1 MTLSSPGFSYRL
13 ISFLLLP
20 LWLIH
25 ALWHGYKQ
33 GMASY
38 PRFRVWGKHKKSKD
52 PLVWVHAASVG
63 EVEAV
68 TPLVRAL
75 ISLGEAVLFTSFT
88 ATGYRTIQRN
98 FADSVEY
105 GIIPIDISWSCA
117 QFIRKCNIKLCLL
130 METELWPELLYQT
143 ADKGIPIIQL
153 NARLSRKSLEAPR
166 LIRKFLH
173 RSMTYITLHLTRNDN
188 DRDNLMQLGAAE
200 QKIKIVGN
208 LKTAIDLAPNY
219 PKLVERDYLLLA
231 SSHDYEEILWLSH
244 RPASAEKLLLVIA
257 PRHPQRIKE
266 IQQQLSKLELEYA
279 IRSLSQAVTP
289 QTEVYLADTL
299 GELKSLMAHA
309 LIVVMGGSFDQT
321 GGHNLI
327 EPAALGC
334 AIITGPSDSNIR
346 EDIDLLGD
354 GKGIIQVP
362 DITACW
368 QKIEH
373 LLANPDQAKEL
384 GKQAQQAVRQRTHI
398 LNDYLTAIK
407 PFLSSRS
414 TDNL

>member
-13 ISFLLLP
+13 ISYVLFP
-20 LWLIH
+20 LWLVH

-33 GMASY
+33 NLASY
-38 PRFRVWGKHKKSKD
+38 LQLRIWGKKKESNN

-98 FADSVEY
+98 FADSVEH

-117 QFIRKCNIKLCLL
+117 RFIRKCNIKLCLL

-173 RSMTYITLHLTRNDN
+173 HSMTYITLHLTRNDN
-188 DRDNLMQLGAAE
+188 DRDNLIQLGARR
-200 QKIKIVGN
+200 QNIKIVGN
-208 LKTAIDLAPNY
+208 LKAAIELSANY

-231 SSHDYEEILWLSH
+231 SSHDNEENLWLSH
-244 RPASAEKLLLVIA
+244 CPASTEKLLLVVA
-257 PRHPQRIKE
+257 PRHPQRSKE
-266 IQQQLSKLELEYA
+266 IQQQLSQLGLDYA
-279 IRSLSQAVTP
+279 VRSLSQAITP
-289 QTEVYLADTL
+289 QTRVYLADTL
-299 GELKSLMAHA
+299 GELKALMAHA
-309 LIVVMGGSFDQT
+309 QIVIMGGSFDRT

-346 EDIDLLGD
+346 NDIALLGD
-354 GKGIIQVP
+354 GVGIFQVG
-362 DITACW
+362 DIAECW
-368 QKIEH
+368 EKIT
-373 LLANPDQAKEL
+373 LLLDKPDQRKQL
-384 GKQAQQAVRQRTHI
+384 GQQALKAVRSQADV
-398 LNDYLTAIK
+398 LDSYLAEIR
-407 PFLSSRS
+407 PFL
-414 TDNL
+414 

>member
-13 ISFLLLP
+13 TSFLLLP

-33 GMASY
+33 DMASY
-38 PRFRVWGKHKKSKD
+38 LRFRVWGKHKNSKD

-98 FADSVEY
+98 FAGSVEQS
-105 GIIPIDISWSCA
+105 IIPIDISWICA
-117 QFIRKCNIKLCLL
+117 RFIQQRNIKLCLL

-143 ADKGIPIIQL
+143 AHKGIPIIQL

-188 DRDNLMQLGAAE
+188 DRDNLMQLGAQ
-200 QKIKIVGN
+200 QKNIKIVGN
-208 LKTAIDLAPNY
+208 LKSAIELTADY
-219 PKLVERDYLLLA
+219 PRLVERDYLLFA
-231 SSHDYEEILWLSH
+231 SSRDDEEDLLLSQ
-244 RPASAEKLLLVIA
+244 RPAGLENQLVVIA
-257 PRHPQRIKE
+257 PRHPTRSKV
-266 IQQQLSKLELEYA
+266 IQQQLSQLGLNYA
-279 IRSLSQAVTP
+279 IRSLSQAVTA

-299 GELKSLMAHA
+299 GELKALMAHA
-309 LIVVMGGSFDQT
+309 QVVVMGGSFDQS
-321 GGHNLI
+321 GGHNII

-346 EDIDLLGD
+346 EDIALLGD
-354 GKGIIQVP
+354 GVGIYQVS
-362 DITACW
+362 DMAECWEKIT
-368 QKIEH
+368 
-373 LLANPDQAKEL
+373 LLLDNPDRSKEIGDHAL
-384 GKQAQQAVRQRTHI
+384 NAVRNQVVVFEK
-398 LNDYLTAIK
+398 YLAEIK
-407 PFLSSRS
+407 KII
-414 TDNL
+414 